1 MRLCEK
7 LQQTVG
13 EGLEYWFL
21 TGEDL
26 PPNDKAIS
34 GDTFGFHN
42 LRQGELLLAANGLRY
57 LERGGCHSSPS
68 TLEILEWPLKTLRNG
83 VFPAI

>member
-1 MRLCEK
+1 MLCGDLNRKEIQGRGDTGIRVADSLCCTAETLCEK

-42 LRQGELLLAANGLRY
+42 LRQGELLLAANG
-57 LERGGCHSSPS
+57 
-68 TLEILEWPLKTLRNG
+68 
-83 VFPAI
+83 

>member
-1 MRLCEK
+1 MQFIIFSSLQTTGPIKCIAARRKWTFMRLCEK

-42 LRQGELLLAANGLRY
+42 LRQGELLLAANG
-57 LERGGCHSSPS
+57 
-68 TLEILEWPLKTLRNG
+68 
-83 VFPAI
+83 

>member
-1 MRLCEK
+1 MSHSSLQTTGPIKCIGARRKWTFMRLCEK

-13 EGLEYWFL
+13 EGLEQWFL

-34 GDTFGFHN
+34 GDSFGFHN
-42 LRQGELLLAANGLRY
+42 LGQGELLLAANG
-57 LERGGCHSSPS
+57 
-68 TLEILEWPLKTLRNG
+68 
-83 VFPAI
+83 

>member
-13 EGLEYWFL
+13 EGLESWFL

-42 LRQGELLLAANGLRY
+42 LRQGELLLAANG
-57 LERGGCHSSPS
+57 
-68 TLEILEWPLKTLRNG
+68 
-83 VFPAI
+83 